1 MEVERDRSDEA
12 RDSTRRFQHQITVM
26 RQEIQNLRSVN
37 YRRKHM
43 DSAVRAHKKSVHAL
57 QNLLGNISDNEL
69 PQHSQSPLV
78 ESSTAFS
85 LEKGNIP
92 TVPIGYIDSCF
103 SSKNG
108 TPRQPT
114 ICSLSRAKLQINRSV
129 FNNPEHSLI
138 GLHQYSHVW
147 VIFVFH
153 KNGHMNYKAKVK
165 PPRLNGMKTGIFS
178 TRSPHRPNAIGLTL
192 AKLEQIKGDTIYLSG
207 IDMIQGT
214 PVLDI
219 KPYIPEYDSPQLKSM
234 DQLTKNVICQDFPLF
249 PTFEGEFSES
259 ETEDN
264 SVKRELTSSETPEGF
279 LGASVYCS
287 GESRSSRS
295 EYEDQQCPVSSITCE
310 AVSHLD
316 TQPAA
321 QISKENHLLS
331 ALLKIK
337 DYLNESA
344 ASSKNED
351 AKAVVETDCSVGDA
365 LSEKSRTSSLE
376 HAASEESASTT
387 VASWVRESPVS
398 SLEVRFTP
406 HAENALSDFQPA
418 NKTGATHPRRPAF
431 HYLRSLDEAKDAI
444 KAVLSA
450 DPRSVYRRTRCLD
463 QLFYFTLDGAHITC
477 WFGEGFAEVVQ
488 IKPIQNHQ
496 EMPAM

>member
-26 RQEIQNLRSVN
+26 RQEIQNL
-37 YRRKHM
+37 RKHM

>member
-26 RQEIQNLRSVN
+26 RQEIQNLR
-37 YRRKHM
+37 KHM

-57 QNLLGNISDNEL
+57 QNLLGNISNNEL

-147 VIFVFH
+147 IIFVFH

-418 NKTGATHPRRPAF
+418 NQTGATHPRRPAF